1 MIPKAVLSIENTPY
15 HHEIIIKRFNPDLT
29 SKASEEKM
37 SEKPV
42 RVGTRVEVL
51 GKDVKGTVGYVGTTQ
66 FSSGKWVGVALDE
79 SKGKNDGTVQGKS
92 YFSCPENHGIFV
104 RQSQLMILD
113 DSSATTPST
122 PSPATTPSGS
132 KSGLP
137 MLSGSSSTKTASTS
151 KLKSGTSRGLKTP
164 SGRKSLEDVRPMS
177 LKTSQQLRKTESK
190 EKDLQEE
197 GTEKATPST
206 PTLQAEIS
214 NTDDKILLLKKDQEN
229 ENLSIEVK
237 DLSEKLETLRLKRSD
252 DKIKL
257 KEFEKTKIQLQQLLE
272 FKVKI
277 SESQADLQKQ
287 LQQAKKEAKEVQEDK
302 ELQAEEF
309 SDVAEMMEM
318 ATLDKEMA
326 EEKCDALQTEV
337 DQLKEKLTEITLD
350 LEILRSEVSDKG
362 SDGAATSYQV
372 KQLEQ
377 QNERLKEA
385 LVKVRDL
392 ASHEKQEQQ
401 RLQKEHDHQKSVIAE
416 LSRTK
421 QKLSETVEEHEK
433 QVVELTEQVDA
444 ALGAEEMVEQLTD
457 RNLALEEKVQEL
469 EETVTDLEALHDMN
483 EELQENAKETEC
495 ELREDVDMGNARVL
509 EAQKKVEAGHETIA
523 DYELTIQKFRD
534 LTIKLRESNEE
545 LRQELEKETN
555 KTVAAGPAATAAESL
570 DFRLKFAETKAFSK
584 GSQGLSQ
591 HDIIV
596 RAIDIELRKLD
607 VQQLSQHITHLCNFM
622 SDSFLVRG
630 GDHDAIKVLLLVPRI
645 ISKSEILINQVKEKV
660 CMILKFVDDFFTFKN
675 YALNTCSIDLLMKI
689 ATLYGEMAV
698 QENIIDTFIDLL
710 RRDQLD
716 ENKSLELLEKSVLYF
731 ESLYSVHL
739 EKEVVNQAQLITD
752 HTHMFSS
759 ATNSIDANLQRIK
772 VLLQNGDEQ
781 MDIAILL
788 KDLSANTSEIK
799 QLSKK
804 IRRRL
809 PADAETSQLSFGNKV
824 QEVLIE
830 SGKEI
835 SKVVKTLF
843 LLGSSTLQQSVVSPG
858 GETGSI
864 GGIKLTELAHQ
875 ATDKVYGKD
884 DSGPLECLRQVYS
897 NVTLMQW
904 KMENMIPDV
913 NTGNKPQAPIQLRSI
928 FVKNELKDNENMK
941 YKIESREEEILSL
954 KKAIKMK
961 CEEISELNV
970 RKDMAEKKMNM
981 AGKDKDDQISKIE
994 RKLDEANYFNE
1005 EKRKVYHLQADIDT
1019 LEAERGEMKDKM
1031 KSMSKKALI
1040 EGLSK
1045 STGLSSYVQ
1054 SSPSSTPITGI
1065 GSSTTP
1071 FKESPILIQQIEEL
1085 RLALRHVKNE
1095 NIKLKAKQM
1104 QVVLNFVV
1112 VVFSKSDCSS
1122 IGFYTVPSGLRG
1134 GLHPS
1139 KPSFLF
1145 LCFTTRDMQA
1155 FIQTLNAQLF
1165 CSARYSKLAKLQPL
1179 NVPHKPVGLE
1189 SKTGLVNFEESNEN
1203 NQGSVAQ
1210 LARKTGKLLAVVDIS
1225 KRKPA
1230 SVPVVDKAAPV
1241 NAFIEW
1247 SSKLNNY
1254 RKEVDSLRD
1263 DIVRLM
1269 TVQNNGQA
1277 ASSFSSFPST
1287 SFKKVMKER
1296 KTEGDLIGMITI
1308 PQIKDSGSK
1317 NYSILLN
1324 APSLHKLHSMLV
1336 T

>member
-645 ISKSEILINQVKEKV
+645 ISKSEILINQVKEKFPAV
-660 CMILKFVDDFFTFKN
+660 ENIDKAVVLKSHKVEQYVFGSQLLLLLHN
-675 YALNTCSIDLLMKI
+675 LQMLLYQYNSALNTCSIDLLMKI

-804 IRRRL
+804 VCIRRRL

-1104 QVVLNFVV
+1104 Q
-1112 VVFSKSDCSS
+1112 
-1122 IGFYTVPSGLRG
+1122 
-1134 GLHPS
+1134 
-1139 KPSFLF
+1139 
-1145 LCFTTRDMQA
+1145 
-1155 FIQTLNAQLF
+1155 
-1165 CSARYSKLAKLQPL
+1165 SKLAKLQPL

>member
-326 EEKCDALQTEV
+326 EEKVIHITFITCDALQTEV

-1104 QVVLNFVV
+1104 Q
-1112 VVFSKSDCSS
+1112 
-1122 IGFYTVPSGLRG
+1122 
-1134 GLHPS
+1134 
-1139 KPSFLF
+1139 
-1145 LCFTTRDMQA
+1145 
-1155 FIQTLNAQLF
+1155 
-1165 CSARYSKLAKLQPL
+1165 SKLAKLQPL

>member
-433 QVVELTEQVDA
+433 QVVELTEQVNRRQNMLNISLLGLLVLWGWQVDA

-645 ISKSEILINQVKEKV
+645 ISKSEILINQVKEKFPAV
-660 CMILKFVDDFFTFKN
+660 ENIDKAVVLKSHKVEQYVFGSQLLLLLHN
-675 YALNTCSIDLLMKI
+675 LQMLLYQYNSALNTCSIDLLMKI

-804 IRRRL
+804 VCIRRRL

-1104 QVVLNFVV
+1104 Q
-1112 VVFSKSDCSS
+1112 
-1122 IGFYTVPSGLRG
+1122 
-1134 GLHPS
+1134 
-1139 KPSFLF
+1139 
-1145 LCFTTRDMQA
+1145 
-1155 FIQTLNAQLF
+1155 
-1165 CSARYSKLAKLQPL
+1165 SKLAKLQPL